1 MRSARLSIL
10 LVVAALAGCSGTP
23 TGPIESVV
31 NDQTGESFAYAREPV
46 HLVAVRPGL
55 SSVGKDYLIVSPVSS
70 NAGGQA
76 NTYLYFALASSID
89 RVLTG
94 APAPGFDSVVLK
106 VDDTLMTFELEPWS
120 DIANAEPMRLDVR
133 LRASYA
139 TRVTRSQLARIAG
152 AETLSAYVTDTAHR
166 SPVYNY
172 SRGSY
177 AEWNQF

>member
-1 MRSARLSIL
+1 MRLARLS
-10 LVVAALAGCSGTP
+10 ALIAFITLTGCGGTP
-23 TGPIESVV
+23 VGPFESNV
-31 NDQTGESFAYAREPV
+31 NERTGESFAYAREPV

-55 SSVGKDYLIVSPVSS
+55 SAVGKDYLIVSPVTSS
-70 NAGGQA
+70 TGGRA

-94 APAPGFDSVVLK
+94 APDPGFDSVVLQ

-120 DIANAEPMRLDVR
+120 EIANAEPMDLDVR

-139 TRVTRSQLARIAG
+139 TRVTRSQLAKIAS
-152 AETLSAYVTDTAHR
+152 AQSLSAYVTDTAHR
-166 SPVYNY
+166 SPLYSY

-177 AEWNQF
+177 ADWTQF